1 VTDFARFLRNALGGQ
16 PLPPKN
22 HPLEHSMH
30 RSVTRRPAY
39 LMIATTLVFLLG
51 CSKSLSGT
59 YGEKGGVSFEFHSN
73 GKVELDVIGPKQE
86 ATYVVEDGKVK
97 ISNGTQGTMVLD
109 IDDKGCLDGGTMMG
123 KLCKQ

>member
-1 VTDFARFLRNALGGQ
+1 
-16 PLPPKN
+16 
-22 HPLEHSMH
+22 MH

-39 LMIATTLVFLLG
+39 LMIATPLVFLLG

-73 GKVELDVIGPKQE
+73 GKVELDVLGPKQE

-109 IDDKGCLDGGTMMG
+109 IDDKGCLDGGAMMG